1 MHVQIV
7 KVIFKEN
14 FLLNIFLTNGGNII
28 YDLKPKLVTARFRD
42 IENWEQ
48 FCTGKVIEGKIIRW
62 NLTTELSLDEILLNL
77 NEM

>member
-48 FCTGKVIEGKIIRW
+48 FRAGKVIEGKIIRW

-77 NEM
+77 NEV